1 MTADLA
7 EPAIT
12 QATPAEL
19 EAALPALTET
29 LHASVH
35 AGASIGFVLPFPKSA
50 AEAFWRGLFP
60 AIIAGDRLLFL
71 ARLEGRIVGTAQLVL
86 AGMPN
91 GRHRAEIAKVMVH
104 PSARR
109 RGLARAL
116 MQAAEAAA
124 RAHARR
130 LLLLDTTTGRDAE
143 RLYTALGYATIGTI
157 PAYATDPDGTLH
169 PTTIMAKDLAH
180 G

>member
-1 MTADLA
+1 MNIDIA
-7 EPAIT
+7 
-12 QATPAEL
+12 QATPAEI
-19 EAALPALTET
+19 EAALPDLIEI

-35 AGASIGFVLPFPKSA
+35 AGASIGFVLPFPLAES
-50 AEAFWRGLFP
+50 EAFWRSLLP
-60 AIIAGDRLLFL
+60 AFTAGDRLLFL
-71 ARLEGRIVGTAQLVL
+71 ARLDGRIVGTAQLIL

-116 MQAAEAAA
+116 MLAAEAAA

-143 RLYTALGYATIGTI
+143 RLYTALGYATIGVI
-157 PAYATDPDGTLH
+157 PAYAADPDGSIH
-169 PTTIMAKDLAH
+169 PTTIMAKDLADA
-180 G
+180 